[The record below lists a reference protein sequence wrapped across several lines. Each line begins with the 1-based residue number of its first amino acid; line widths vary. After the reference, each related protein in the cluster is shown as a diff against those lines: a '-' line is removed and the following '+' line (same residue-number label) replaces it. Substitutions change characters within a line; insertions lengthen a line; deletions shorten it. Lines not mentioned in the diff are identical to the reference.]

1 MCVEMYMCDLWKL
14 FACVLYSNKK
24 IRLNIINDPF
34 INHSLIIFVFTF
46 FAIVKW
52 QFHSISFKKYVLR
65 TYYVPG
71 ACLEACDIW

>member
-65 TYYVPG
+65 TYYVSG